1 MAFMENYSS
10 YEVGYLIMTLDAIAS
25 LEDSCIRSRLTP
37 ISRPRYPL
45 GHLGVNN
52 EANERY
58 NGGWDGYV
66 EKWERESMFETTFR
80 MLYSTFKK
88 LLRLVSC

>member
-1 MAFMENYSS
+1 MMAFMENYSS
-10 YEVGYLIMTLDAIAS
+10 YEVEDLIMTLD
-25 LEDSCIRSRLTP
+25 P

-52 EANERY
+52 EANECY
-58 NGGWDGYV
+58 NGGRDGYV

-88 LLRLVSC
+88 LLRLVYC